1 MKNKTIIVIPYCS
14 EGAQGRE
21 LEYAVAG
28 WRRHFKEDYLIVL
41 AGEDHPV
48 TKTGNDIVCVPSP
61 RVAEQPGQ
69 YRQHL
74 DYVSCL
80 RKVRERFPDSE
91 GFIMVADD
99 CYAVN
104 DFDMADVL
112 FFKMLEPEFNCNP
125 DTTNKWRQDKLKT
138 KRALREA
145 GLPTR
150 NYTTHIPMWFDWEK
164 WLRIVEEYDMD
175 HESYLI
181 EDLYFNTY
189 YQGRI
194 PFRLDRDRDNLKY
207 GVYTSRPP
215 AGELQAAFRKKIW
228 ITNSPD
234 GWRPELESMLK
245 QHYDL

>member
-1 MKNKTIIVIPYCS
+1 MKERVLIVIPYLAS
-14 EGAQGRE
+14 AAQGRE
-21 LEYAVAG
+21 LEYALAG
-28 WRRHFKEDYLIVL
+28 WRRHFKEPFQLVL
-41 AGEDHPV
+41 TGEGLPANMGEDV
-48 TKTGNDIVCVPSP
+48 VLVESR
-61 RVAEQPGQ
+61 RVDAVPGQ

-80 RKVRERFPDSE
+80 RNVRERFPESE
-91 GFIMVADD
+91 GFIFVADD

-112 FFKMLEPEFNCNP
+112 FFKMLEPEFNCSP
-125 DTTNKWRQDKLKT
+125 STTNKWRQDKLKT

-145 GLPTR
+145 GLPVR

-164 WLRIVEEYDMD
+164 WLKIVEEYDMD
-175 HESYLI
+175 HESYVI

-189 YQGRI
+189 YAGRV
-194 PFRLDRDRDNLKY
+194 PFRLNRDLDNLKY
-207 GVYTSRPP
+207 GVYTNRPP
-215 AGELQAAFRKKIW
+215 VEELQAAFKKKIW